1 MSFGSLLSPVLIRK
15 VPLELQLILSRE
27 IGDGSW
33 KFDDLLQRLHDEIAA
48 RERLSTVAAHNDPRP
63 SKSLS
68 TGATLLTSSHETT
81 CCYCQRSHPSHMC
94 KSVSSVEDRRSVLR
108 DSGRCFICLKKGHI
122 SRRCRS
128 NSHCQDCRG
137 RHHISICAKK
147 TETEGQS
154 PATNPSSTKNV
165 PSRTT
170 PQSQNQSASSPS
182 PVMNPAATPFH
193 PPKSTS
199 LWINGSQAV
208 LLQTA
213 RALVHNPDSPHLSRR
228 ARIVFDSGSQRSY
241 ITDQLKEELSLCPR
255 GEQSMSIVTFGA
267 QEEIPQVCEIVDLC
281 VMLRGGSTRQL
292 TLYAVPNICEP
303 LTCQPIAFCRDNFEH
318 LSGLPLADTTDSH
331 DRLQIDILLG
341 SDYYWTLLTGEVKRG
356 SSGPVG
362 VQTELGWVLSGPVDT
377 PTQEHNQTTLVTHTL
392 HVENLAQ
399 TTESKVLDQLKSF
412 WELESFGITNS
423 ERSVL
428 DSFQNGISFVDGR
441 YEVCLPWK
449 NQDQVIPDNYQLC
462 LRRLWALLRRL
473 RDKPEILREYNSI
486 IHTQRESGI
495 VEYVTEPAPVHTSR
509 IHYLAHHAVVRHDK
523 KLLRFA

>member
-1 MSFGSLLSPVLIRK
+1 M
-15 VPLELQLILSRE
+15 Q
-27 IGDGSW
+27 
-33 KFDDLLQRLHDEIAA
+33 
-48 RERLSTVAAHNDPRP
+48 
-63 SKSLS
+63 
-68 TGATLLTSSHETT
+68 
-81 CCYCQRSHPSHMC
+81 CQIF
-94 KSVSSVEDRRSVLR
+94 VE
-108 DSGRCFICLKKGHI
+108 
-122 SRRCRS
+122 
-128 NSHCQDCRG
+128 
-137 RHHISICAKK
+137 
-147 TETEGQS
+147 
-154 PATNPSSTKNV
+154 
-165 PSRTT
+165 
-170 PQSQNQSASSPS
+170 
-182 PVMNPAATPFH
+182 
-193 PPKSTS
+193 
-199 LWINGSQAV
+199 
-208 LLQTA
+208 
-213 RALVHNPDSPHLSRR
+213 
-228 ARIVFDSGSQRSY
+228 
-241 ITDQLKEELSLCPR
+241 
-255 GEQSMSIVTFGA
+255 
-267 QEEIPQVCEIVDLC
+267 
-281 VMLRGGSTRQL
+281 GGS
-292 TLYAVPNICEP
+292 

-523 KLLRFA
+523 QTSKVRIVYDASARSGGPSLNDCLHVGPKFDQKIFDILLRFRTHKVALVADIEKAFLMVAMKNEDRDVPGSEFDLYVLVRVLLHTLLCHSLSVYE